1 MVTKSSPLNTLSFF
15 FVFLRALCGE
25 KYVGYFLLSIL
36 EKMWLNRTMI
46 ATLRGEVSQIEE
58 NAIIVEVGGVG
69 LRVFVPAPLRG
80 RLKAGEAT
88 LLYTHLIVRQDAL
101 TFYGFESQS
110 DRELFNMLLGVD
122 GVGPKVALSVL
133 STLTL
138 DAVQRAVFT
147 EEPELLSR
155 VPGVGKKTSQK
166 IILYLHDRLKP
177 TDALSKIAA
186 LSDKDSEVLAALT
199 SLGYSV
205 IEAQTAIQS
214 LPKDAPDDV
223 EERLRMALQNFTGK

>member
-1 MVTKSSPLNTLSFF
+1 
-15 FVFLRALCGE
+15 
-25 KYVGYFLLSIL
+25 
-36 EKMWLNRTMI
+36 MI
-46 ATLRGEVSQIEE
+46 ATLRGEVSQIED

-80 RLKAGEAT
+80 RLKAGEVI
-88 LLYTHLIVRQDAL
+88 LLYTHLIVREDAL
-101 TFYGFESQS
+101 TLYGFESQS

-133 STLTL
+133 STLTV

-147 EEPELLSR
+147 EEPDILSR

-166 IILYLHDRLKP
+166 IVLYLHDKLKP
-177 TDALSKIAA
+177 ADALARIAA
-186 LSDKDSEVLAALT
+186 LSDKDGEVLAALT
-199 SLGYSV
+199 ALGYSV
-205 IEAQTAIQS
+205 VEAQTAIQS

-223 EERLRMALQNFTGK
+223 EERLRFALQNFTGK